1 MADSES
7 HDGSQKLPRSVYLVG
22 SLTRFA
28 QGMYQPFTQ
37 AYMIDMGASFAEL
50 GAFRAVGN
58 AAPTILQPVWG
69 AKSDQ
74 IGRRK
79 PFVAFGTLTGFF
91 TVFLFLFA
99 VTPVQMIVLFGIQS
113 LLLSIQ
119 IPTWLSLI
127 GGLMDESNRGDEL
140 GKLGRVT
147 DVVSLIATLVSGFIA
162 GLPVLVTFLRSLFG
176 GLGEVLLPVVDPSRA
191 EYYLPFYLTAVIGI
205 AASLLSL
212 KIKERPP
219 DSDKRREFPPLLQ
232 IISKPGNF
240 RRLCAVTM
248 FFSFSMAM
256 AWPYFAVV
264 QRDFLGFSLFEFAI
278 ASAIM
283 TSVSAILTLYFGRL
297 SDRVGRKPLI
307 VFGRGILFVVP
318 LIYALAPDALWI
330 YIANAIAGVSIA
342 SSFNA
347 ITAYIYDIAPEEER
361 GSYLA
366 VYNTFSGIVF
376 LFGSLIAGLLGDAL
390 VPFIGWYLGAITML
404 LVSTAL
410 RFVSSFFY
418 ALLKEPRDYDSS
430 IWKELNG
437 LIGRR
442 RVSPEDL

>member
-1 MADSES
+1 MAEPDTQEAPK
-7 HDGSQKLPRSVYLVG
+7 KLPRSVY
-22 SLTRFA
+22 F
-28 QGMYQPFTQ
+28 MQ

-79 PFVAFGTLTGFF
+79 PFVAFGTLAGFF

-113 LLLSIQ
+113 MLLSIQ

-127 GGLMDESNRGDEL
+127 GGHMDESNRGDEL

-147 DVVSLIATLVSGFIA
+147 DGVSLIATLVSGFIA
-162 GLPVLVTFLRSLFG
+162 GLPVLVSILRSFLG
-176 GLGEVLLPVVDPSRA
+176 GIGDILLPMIDPSRV

-205 AASLLSL
+205 VASLLSL
-212 KIKERPP
+212 KIKEKPP
-219 DSDKRREFPPLLQ
+219 DPDMKREYPPLFQ
-232 IISKPGNF
+232 IISRPGNF
-240 RRLCAVTM
+240 RRLCAATM

-256 AWPYFAVV
+256 AWPFFAVV

-283 TSVSAILTLYFGRL
+283 TSVSAILTVYFGRL

-318 LIYALAPDALWI
+318 LMYALAPNALWI
-330 YIANAIAGVSIA
+330 YTANAIAGISIA

-347 ITAYIYDIAPEEER
+347 ITAYIYDVAPEEER

-366 VYNTFSGIVF
+366 VFNTFSGIVF
-376 LFGSLIAGLLGDAL
+376 LCGSLIAGLLGDAL
-390 VPFIGWYLGAITML
+390 VPFVGWYLGAITML
-404 LVSTAL
+404 LASSAL

-418 ALLKEPRDYDSS
+418 ILLKEPRDYDSS
-430 IWKELNG
+430 IRKEING
-437 LIGRR
+437 FIGRR
-442 RVSPEDL
+442 GLSPESL